1 MSYIK
6 PTPRDITI
14 APVAMIAN
22 QTGDTCLINIAIMAT
37 TKIPYITKAMF
48 ILRNDFV
55 GRSLY
60 FFSETKMSIHG
71 LAMEPAVAPLS
82 IKNILYVK
90 SQNLGVVTI
99 KMLCDGLEKL

>member
-1 MSYIK
+1 
-6 PTPRDITI
+6 
-14 APVAMIAN
+14 
-22 QTGDTCLINIAIMAT
+22 MAT

-71 LAMEPAVAPLS
+71 MAMEPAVAPLS

-99 KMLCDGLEKL
+99 KMLCDGLEKTLIDFFDAEEFR